1 MAGPAACQLP
11 PCSAKMPAVPGR
23 LQPPASIGTSA
34 RAKVAAVRPVSPQSC
49 PAGVAIIVWA
59 LARRV
64 HVFPV
69 LEPSSAVPP
78 LVSAMSWPPEPE
90 ASALGAS
97 ARPGVT
103 GPAADQLA
111 PSSLV

>member
-1 MAGPAACQLP
+1 MPTIPGLLQL
-11 PCSAKMPAVPGR
+11 
-23 LQPPASIGTSA
+23 PASIGTFD

-49 PAGVAIIVWA
+49 PAGVAIIA
-59 LARRV
+59 RTLARRV

-69 LEPSSAVPP
+69 FAPSSAVPP

-90 ASALGAS
+90 ASASGAS

-103 GPAADQLA
+103 GPAADQLT
-111 PSSLV
+111 PSLLVAASGENVRS